1 MGDVA
6 PVLVITGTRREA
18 SVLRGAGME
27 ALPLGGAAEGLKRK
41 SGPICAVI
49 SFGMA
54 GALSPDLR
62 IGDWVIGSRT
72 CGPLEVECDERW
84 QAALAKALPKAR
96 IGPVYADGRLIGDA
110 QEKRSLSCRHNALAA
125 DMESHFAAELAAKA
139 GVPFAILRCISDEA
153 VHALPPAIAVA
164 MRPDGGLALGNV
176 LKSIARNPAQVIDIL
191 STLTHFNRAYAALRR
206 DAATIPGRLAFDL
219 R

>member
-1 MGDVA
+1 MGNVA
-6 PVLVITGTRREA
+6 PVLAITGTRREA
-18 SVLRGAGME
+18 AVLGGAGIE
-27 ALPLGGAAEGLKRK
+27 VLPLGGVADGLRHKH
-41 SGPICAVI
+41 GPFGGII

-72 CGPLEVECDERW
+72 CGPFETECDGLW
-84 QAALAKALPKAR
+84 QASLAKALPKAR

-125 DMESHFAAELAAKA
+125 DMESHFAAELAARS

-176 LKSIARNPAQVIDIL
+176 LKSIARNPGQVLDIL
-191 STLTHFNRAYAALRR
+191 STLTHFNRAYEALRR
-206 DAATIPGRLAFDL
+206 DAAGIPGRLAFDL